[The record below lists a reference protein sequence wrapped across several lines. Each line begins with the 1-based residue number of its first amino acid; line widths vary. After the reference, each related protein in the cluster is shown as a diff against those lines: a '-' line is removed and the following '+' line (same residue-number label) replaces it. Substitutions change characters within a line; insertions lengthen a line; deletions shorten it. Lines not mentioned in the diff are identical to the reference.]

1 MTFSNRRRFL
11 ERCGL
16 IGFGAAAGWLAPAWL
31 REPERAAAEGQGA
44 ATPEEQLKKLGLK
57 LPTIEPSKSLIVPA
71 VRAGNLLFV
80 SGHTPVADGKPI
92 LGKLGKDMEVK
103 QGQEAARNIA
113 LRVLSVVRTELG
125 SLDKVERLVKVLG
138 MVNCTPEFTQQ
149 PAVVNGFSEV
159 MIDVFGDKLGKAA
172 RSAVGMLS
180 LPGGVAVEIEAIF
193 QVKG

>member
-1 MTFSNRRRFL
+1 MTFNRRRFI

-16 IGFGAAAGWLAPAWL
+16 VGLGTVAGWFAPAWFSGQQ
-31 REPERAAAEGQGA
+31 RVAAEGQAG
-44 ATPEEQLKKLGLK
+44 TSPEEQLKKLGLK
-57 LPTIEPSKSLIVPA
+57 LPIIEPSKSLIVGA
-71 VRAGNLLFV
+71 VRTGNLLFV

-149 PAVVNGFSEV
+149 PAVINGFSEV
-159 MIDVFGDKLGKAA
+159 MIEVFGEKQGKAA
-172 RSAVGMLS
+172 RSAVGMSS